1 MNEDRYGNLGGKQ
14 GYRHLFAW
22 SDRLQREWPFLA
34 RELERAPARSVVDL
48 GCGPGEHLGRLA
60 AEGWSAV
67 GIDLSLAQI
76 ESARAHHPQ
85 VEFHVGSMDQLS
97 ALTDRSFGAALCL
110 GNVMPN
116 VDDLTFGLAL
126 AQLGERLLPGAVF
139 VLQLLEFT
147 RILSGARRAIGPTF
161 RPPRPGAA
169 EGDETMFLRVFSPGP
184 DPQHVHFVPMTFTL
198 HACGEPV
205 VELDPAHRV
214 VHRAW
219 TEPELR
225 ERLVA
230 AGFVDVRAFGNLS
243 GDIHDPEHS
252 DDLVLVARRPNE
264 GEED

>member
-22 SDRLQREWPFLA
+22 SDRLEREWPFLA
-34 RELERAPARSVVDL
+34 RELGRAPARSVVDL
-48 GCGPGEHLGRLA
+48 GCGPGEHLGRLT

-67 GIDLSLAQI
+67 GIDLSPAQI
-76 ESARAHHPQ
+76 ESAQRHHPQ

-97 ALTDRSFGAALCL
+97 SLTDRSFGAALCL

-116 VDDLTFGLAL
+116 IEDLTFEKTL
-126 AQLGERLLPGAVF
+126 AQLGERLLPGAVL

-161 RPPRPGAA
+161 RPPRPGSA
-169 EGDETMFLRVFSPGP
+169 EGDETMFLRVFTQGP
-184 DPQHVHFVPMTFTL
+184 DPQHVHFLPMTFTL
-198 HACGEPV
+198 HAYAEPAV
-205 VELDPAHRV
+205 DFDPVHRV

-225 ERLVA
+225 EHLVA
-230 AGFVDVRAFGNLS
+230 AGFVEVRAFGSLQ
-243 GDIHDPEHS
+243 GEDHDPAQS
-252 DDLVLVARRPNE
+252 DDLVLVARRPYE
-264 GEED
+264 GAED